1 MSEDDY
7 NISDVDIF
15 SRGSLKLTYDL
26 LRKKY
31 PGLALQVRNI
41 ILSPALPA
49 LAGQAHNENSDHF
62 RVSLD
67 SFQVR
72 AVVENLMQ
80 YQQLDIK
87 NAKLSGL
94 EIMAQS
100 LLDDWLHLARKMIQD
115 LADQQPSE

>member
-1 MSEDDY
+1 MADDDY
-7 NISDVDIF
+7 KISDVDIF

-26 LRKKY
+26 LRKKD
-31 PGLALQVRNI
+31 PSLALQVRNMI
-41 ILSPALPA
+41 VAPALPA
-49 LAGQAHNENSDHF
+49 LAGQADNENADHF
-62 RVSLD
+62 RVDLD

-72 AVVENLMQ
+72 AVVENLMK

-87 NAKLSGL
+87 NAKLTGL

-115 LADQQPSE
+115 LANEHQQ